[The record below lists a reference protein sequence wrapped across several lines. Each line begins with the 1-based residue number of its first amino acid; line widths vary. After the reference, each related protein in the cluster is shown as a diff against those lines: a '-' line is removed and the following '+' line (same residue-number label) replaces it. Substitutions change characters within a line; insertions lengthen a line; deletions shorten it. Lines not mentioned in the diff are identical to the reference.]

1 MTLTHDRADGKE
13 KIATTNG
20 DVVVG
25 STSTVFEAVDIHGV
39 VSHVVGAFAELLGE
53 CGQV

>member
-20 DVVVG
+20 DVVLG
-25 STSTVFEAVDIHGV
+25 SASMVFEAIDIHCV
-39 VSHVVGAFAELLGE
+39 VTHVVGGFAKLLGE

>member
-13 KIATTNG
+13 ETATTNG

-25 STSTVFEAVDIHGV
+25 STSTIFEAVDIHCV
-39 VSHVVGAFAELLGE
+39 VTHVVGGFAGVLG
-53 CGQV
+53 